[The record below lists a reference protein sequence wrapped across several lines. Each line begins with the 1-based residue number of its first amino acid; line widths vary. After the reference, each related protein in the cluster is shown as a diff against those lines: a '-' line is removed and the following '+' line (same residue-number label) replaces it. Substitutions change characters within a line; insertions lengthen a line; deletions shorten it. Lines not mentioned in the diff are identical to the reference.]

1 MAATGLKKRAAL
13 VTRKTLRLSLICL
26 HDHDQTGSA
35 LAHPNTLLYQA
46 DILFSCKTNFG
57 ISNLTSFMNNL
68 DEPTY
73 KGIGSSWVSTIIRIQ
88 KEDLLGM
95 RHTKE
100 ERKLLLSYPVL
111 LNKKVSYCTC
121 RPRNPWPW
129 EISCKQRSLIMNI
142 HVKFTGIT
150 SGDFKILQLNGNSD
164 TQYPFQMD

>member
-111 LNKKVSYCTC
+111 LNKKVCCCTC

-142 HVKFTGIT
+142 HVKVHRYY
-150 SGDFKILQLNGNSD
+150 KWRLQN
-164 TQYPFQMD
+164 TATEWEFWQ